1 MTFAATST
9 GFVWRGGG
17 ETVQVDAW
25 GRGIRV
31 RAVRGGEPED
41 RDHALLADSAT
52 APQETSVSGAVARLS
67 TGKTVVVAEE
77 EEEYY
82 DWSTG
87 FGTSRLHLRF
97 EDANGTRL
105 LEDIGDGGA
114 LKLTPREYRDRDGR
128 GTTLRVCFQS
138 HPDERL
144 VGMGMYQQEMLD
156 LKGSTLELAHRNSQS
171 SVPFVLSS
179 HGYGFLWN
187 LPAVGRV
194 VFGTNRTEWHAELA
208 PQVDYWVVA
217 GDTPLDIADAYAEAT
232 GRAPMMP
239 EYGLGFWQSRL
250 RYWNQDQLLE
260 VAREYRRREIPLDV
274 IVADFFHWPEMG
286 DWRFEDEFWPD
297 PTAMVDELRDLGV
310 ELMVSVWPQVSAG
323 SENFARLRDENMLVT
338 TRRGIDVQY
347 FFDGRYTRFLDVTEP
362 RARAFLRERLTH
374 NYGRHGIRLFWLDE
388 AEPEYGV
395 YDFDHYRYAAGPGA
409 EVTNLYPRD
418 FVRAVAEEP
427 IDSGQAPEVSLVRA
441 AWAGSQ
447 RYGALVW
454 SGDIH
459 SSFAD
464 LRAQIA
470 AGIHMGAAGIPWF
483 TTDIGGFGGGD
494 PENPAF
500 RELLVRWFQ
509 LGAFSPVMRL
519 HGDRRP
525 STPVHTAGGERRLNT
540 GSGNEV
546 WSFGSEVEPILVS
559 YIALREDLRAYT
571 RAAMRAAHES
581 GAPVMRGMFFEFP
594 DDPATWTI
602 CDQFLFGPDILVA
615 PVTGA
620 GARTRSV
627 YLPAGA
633 SWTEASTGATFEGGQ
648 TVEAAAPLEVI
659 PVFARTADA
668 LALLDRL
675 RSQA

>member
-1 MTFAATST
+1 M
-9 GFVWRGGG
+9 
-17 ETVQVDAW
+17 
-25 GRGIRV
+25 
-31 RAVRGGEPED
+31 
-41 RDHALLADSAT
+41 
-52 APQETSVSGAVARLS
+52 ARLS

-77 EEEYY
+77 EEYY

-87 FGTSRLHLRF
+87 FGTSRVHLRF
-97 EDANGTRL
+97 EDANGTPL

-114 LKLTPREYRDRDGR
+114 LKLTPREYRDRDGT
-128 GTTLRVCFQS
+128 GTSLRVCFQS

-179 HGYGFLWN
+179 RGYGFLWN

-208 PQVDYWVVA
+208 RQVDYWVVA
-217 GDTPLDIADAYAEAT
+217 GDTPLEIADAYAEAT

-323 SENFARLRDENMLVT
+323 SENFARLRDENLLVT

-418 FVRAVAEEP
+418 FVRAIAEEP
-427 IDSGQAPEVSLVRA
+427 IQSGQAPEVSLVRA

-459 SSFAD
+459 STFAD

-483 TTDIGGFGGGD
+483 TTDIGGFAGGD
-494 PENPAF
+494 PEDPAF
-500 RELLVRWFQ
+500 RELVVRWFQ

-546 WSFGSEVEPILVS
+546 WSFGPEVEPILVS
-559 YIALREDLRAYT
+559 CIALREDLRAYT
-571 RAAMRAAHES
+571 RTAMRAAHES

-602 CDQFLFGPDILVA
+602 GDQFLFGPEILVA
-615 PVTGA
+615 PVTHA
-620 GARTRSV
+620 GARARSV

-633 SWTEASTGATFEGGQ
+633 SWTEASTGTTFEGGQ
-648 TVEAAAPLEVI
+648 TVEAAAPLDVV
-659 PVFARTADA
+659 PVFARTAHA

-675 RSQA
+675 RRRA

>member
-77 EEEYY
+77 EEYY

-128 GTTLRVCFQS
+128 GTSLRVCFQS

-217 GDTPLDIADAYAEAT
+217 GDTPLDIADAYADAT

-427 IDSGQAPEVSLVRA
+427 IDSRQAPEVSLVRA

-494 PENPAF
+494 PEDPAF

-509 LGAFSPVMRL
+509 LGTFSPVMRL

>member
-1 MTFAATST
+1 MTFRATPT

-17 ETVQVDAW
+17 ETVKVDAW

-31 RAVRGGEPED
+31 RALRGGEPED
-41 RDHALLADSAT
+41 RDHALLADAAT
-52 APQETSVSGAVARLS
+52 GPQQTSVSGAVARLS
-67 TGKTVVVAEE
+67 TGKTVVVAE

-97 EDANGTRL
+97 EDANGTQL

-114 LKLTPREYRDRDGR
+114 LKLTPREYRDRDGT
-128 GTTLRVCFQS
+128 GTSLRVCFQS

-179 HGYGFLWN
+179 RGYGFLWN

-208 PQVDYWVVA
+208 RQVDYWVVA
-217 GDTPLDIADAYAEAT
+217 GDTPLEIADAYAEGT

-323 SENFARLRDENMLVT
+323 SENFARLRDENLLVT

-418 FVRAVAEEP
+418 FVRAIAEERVH
-427 IDSGQAPEVSLVRA
+427 SGQAPEVSLVRA

-459 SSFAD
+459 STFAD

-483 TTDIGGFGGGD
+483 TTDIGGFAGGD
-494 PENPAF
+494 PEDPAF
-500 RELLVRWFQ
+500 RELVVRWFQ

-525 STPVHTAGGERRLNT
+525 STPVHTAGGERRLDT

-559 YIALREDLRAYT
+559 CIALREDLRTYT

-602 CDQFLFGPDILVA
+602 SDQFLFGPDILVA
-615 PVTGA
+615 PVTHA
-620 GARTRSV
+620 GARARSV

-633 SWTEASTGATFEGGQ
+633 SWTEASTGTTFEGGQ
-648 TVEAAAPLEVI
+648 TVEAAAPLDVV

-675 RSQA
+675 RSRA

>member
-77 EEEYY
+77 EEYY

-128 GTTLRVCFQS
+128 GTSLRVCFQS

-494 PENPAF
+494 PEDPAF

>member
-77 EEEYY
+77 EEYY

-128 GTTLRVCFQS
+128 GTSLRVCFQS

-187 LPAVGRV
+187 IPAVGRV

-494 PENPAF
+494 PEDPAF